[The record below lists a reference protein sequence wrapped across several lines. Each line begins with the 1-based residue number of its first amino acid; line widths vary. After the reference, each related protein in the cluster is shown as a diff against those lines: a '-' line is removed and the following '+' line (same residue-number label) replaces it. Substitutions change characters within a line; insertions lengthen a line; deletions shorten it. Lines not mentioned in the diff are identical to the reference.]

1 MVNRPC
7 DVHDRTVGEQR
18 QVRPVKSQKAIRFWR
33 FLVGSAVTST
43 TTRRE
48 LRVVRRGECGYSL
61 VELLVVSV
69 ILLILASAIAPL
81 TKVTIQ
87 RQRESDL
94 RRSLREV
101 RLAIDGY
108 KDAVDLGV
116 IGANTAEL
124 GNEGYPPDLEA
135 LVEGV
140 EILNDANGRK
150 MRFLRRIPIDPMTK
164 STDWGMRSYQDEPN
178 NTAWSGDNVYDVY
191 SQSLGKALDGTLY
204 QEW

>member
-1 MVNRPC
+1 
-7 DVHDRTVGEQR
+7 
-18 QVRPVKSQKAIRFWR
+18 
-33 FLVGSAVTST
+33 
-43 TTRRE
+43 
-48 LRVVRRGECGYSL
+48 
-61 VELLVVSV
+61 VVSV

-178 NTAWSGDNVYDVY
+178 NTTWSGDNVYDVY